1 MYYASIGILASLIL
15 LINNYDILIISS
27 KDETIPAHKTY
38 KLFLLSVLTYYIIDA
53 IWELPY
59 ALKLNK
65 LTFLISTLYFIVMA
79 TSVLMWT
86 KYVIAYLNEKNKFS
100 TFLKMTGWLLLIGQ
114 IIVLIL
120 NFFLPLSFWFDDTG
134 FYHTSIARA
143 VFLAIQVFIFYT
155 VTIYMAFIARKT
167 DKVLRRRH
175 KTIGFF
181 SFVMAS
187 FIFLQIFFPFT
198 PFYAIGYMLGT
209 CLLHTFVL
217 ADEKEA
223 HRKQMENIMKVE
235 ELQEF
240 ELVTTR
246 RLAYTDP
253 LTGVKN
259 KMAYIDDVG
268 SVESRIENNEL
279 SEFAIVVFD
288 LNDLK
293 TINDTKGHDA
303 GDQYIKTAAAI
314 ISEQFKHSPVYRIGG
329 DEFVAI
335 LRDKDYKNHIE
346 ILKSFNA
353 KMEENVKTGDIVI
366 SCGFSEFIPH
376 QDKSL
381 LRIFERA
388 DKRMYERKKL
398 LKELKHQDTSSIKQ

>member
-1 MYYASIGILASLIL
+1 
-15 LINNYDILIISS
+15 
-27 KDETIPAHKTY
+27 
-38 KLFLLSVLTYYIIDA
+38 
-53 IWELPY
+53 
-59 ALKLNK
+59 
-65 LTFLISTLYFIVMA
+65 
-79 TSVLMWT
+79 
-86 KYVIAYLNEKNKFS
+86 
-100 TFLKMTGWLLLIGQ
+100 MTGWLLLIGQ

-134 FYHTSIARA
+134 YYHTSIART

-167 DKVLRRRH
+167 DKALRRRH

-198 PFYAIGYMLGT
+198 PFYA
-209 CLLHTFVL
+209 
-217 ADEKEA
+217 
-223 HRKQMENIMKVE
+223 
-235 ELQEF
+235 
-240 ELVTTR
+240 
-246 RLAYTDP
+246 
-253 LTGVKN
+253 
-259 KMAYIDDVG
+259 
-268 SVESRIENNEL
+268 
-279 SEFAIVVFD
+279 
-288 LNDLK
+288 
-293 TINDTKGHDA
+293 A

-388 DKRMYERKKL
+388 DKHMYERKKL

>member
-1 MYYASIGILASLIL
+1 
-15 LINNYDILIISS
+15 
-27 KDETIPAHKTY
+27 
-38 KLFLLSVLTYYIIDA
+38 
-53 IWELPY
+53 
-59 ALKLNK
+59 
-65 LTFLISTLYFIVMA
+65 
-79 TSVLMWT
+79 
-86 KYVIAYLNEKNKFS
+86 
-100 TFLKMTGWLLLIGQ
+100 
-114 IIVLIL
+114 
-120 NFFLPLSFWFDDTG
+120 
-134 FYHTSIARA
+134 
-143 VFLAIQVFIFYT
+143 
-155 VTIYMAFIARKT
+155 
-167 DKVLRRRH
+167 
-175 KTIGFF
+175 
-181 SFVMAS
+181 
-187 FIFLQIFFPFT
+187 
-198 PFYAIGYMLGT
+198 
-209 CLLHTFVL
+209 
-217 ADEKEA
+217 
-223 HRKQMENIMKVE
+223 MKVE

-240 ELVTTR
+240 ELGTTR

-259 KMAYIDDVG
+259 KMAYID
-268 SVESRIENNEL
+268 
-279 SEFAIVVFD
+279 
-288 LNDLK
+288 
-293 TINDTKGHDA
+293 DA

-398 LKELKHQDTSSIKQ
+398 LKELKHQDSSSIKQ

>member
-65 LTFLISTLYFIVMA
+65 LTFLITTLYFIVMA
-79 TSVLMWT
+79 TSVFLWT
-86 KYVIAYLNEKNKFS
+86 KYVIAYLNEKNTFS

-134 FYHTSIARA
+134 YYHTSIART

-167 DKVLRRRH
+167 DKGLRRRH

-240 ELVTTR
+240 ELGTTR

-259 KMAYIDDVG
+259 KMAYID
-268 SVESRIENNEL
+268 
-279 SEFAIVVFD
+279 
-288 LNDLK
+288 
-293 TINDTKGHDA
+293 DA